1 MTLDKWLQDF
11 VLGLTPEIVANL
23 ILYILLTSILV
34 FLEYRETARNKL
46 KICAGF
52 WALLFFCSMFVSVFP
67 QTVTLFWGA
76 TGATFIFTFIL
87 QRLKSEELEA
97 KEEDLNKVESA
108 FQKQGQV
115 VLTGIMDALTTA
127 QVQQV
132 TPKMILEAIA
142 NVANTNANTNPNQR
156 EEYERIELLFKSL
169 AGVA

>member
-1 MTLDKWLQDF
+1 MSI
-11 VLGLTPEIVANL
+11 VITPEVIASL
-23 ILYILLTSILV
+23 IIYVIFTSILV
-34 FLEYRETARNKL
+34 FLEYRESARNNP
-46 KICAGF
+46 KISLGF
-52 WALLFFCSMFVSVFP
+52 WALLLISDLFVNLFP
-67 QTVTLFWGA
+67 QTVPLFWSA

-97 KEEDLNKVESA
+97 KEEDLNRVESA

-115 VLTGIMDALTTA
+115 VVTGIMNALQSA
-127 QVQQV
+127 HVRQV

-142 NVANTNANTNPNQR
+142 NVADTNANTNPDQR